1 MKIAIS
7 KLTTADLNAV
17 DVLMKRNSGT
27 LGFLT
32 RETLREGFIKKG
44 GALGAKTDNGQ
55 LVGYLLF
62 YANNP
67 NYFRIVQLCVLE
79 DCRKQ
84 GIAKRL
90 IEALKESVTTQKI
103 IRLRCRRDFPANHIW
118 PQLGFKAL
126 DEKEGRSKEGHR
138 LTLWELT
145 LALDEQLELFQAK
158 ISDEILDVIIDAQ
171 IFFHFKKPDS
181 AETKPSRALL
191 SDFLVDS
198 LNFWITAELFN
209 EIDRN
214 EDPDQREKSRD
225 RARRFLP
232 VKPEPRSVANF
243 EKILGQ
249 IFSNKS
255 KRSSQES
262 DVKHLAIAAA
272 SNVKIFITR
281 DQAILRKAKKIA
293 DLTGLQVLSPAQLII
308 QIHELSERQSYTTER
323 IAGLDLWQRLTSN
336 DLAAFSYNSFL
347 NHQERQRQFK
357 GKLEPFLVNPNRYE
371 CQLLQSG
378 EKKEVVAIRVLSRDS
393 SKILTAPLVRLAHSA
408 NQLQFG
414 RFLIA
419 DTVSR
424 AISENMDMVKFNS
437 LNLAPRLVTD
447 LLEMGFT
454 ECKDSFVRFCFSR
467 CLEHTEVLSAIDELC
482 PESIDNYHNMSD
494 YDLER
499 HCSPLSLAVNQ
510 NHFLIP
516 IKPSY
521 AMSLVDIKQSSGD
534 LFGGKTSV
542 LIRWDHVYYRTKN
555 RHRMLTPPARILW
568 YVSGNQKQIVA
579 VSHLDEVEIDTPK
592 SLFKKFKKFGILD
605 WNDIYKMCG
614 GNIEKEIMA
623 LKFSHT
629 FPFRKPILLNEM
641 KTVFAE
647 DGVGLWLQSPLK
659 IPVEIFQKLFQLGY
673 PDKS

>member
-7 KLTTADLNAV
+7 KLTAADLKAV
-17 DVLMKRNSGT
+17 DVLMKRNRGT
-27 LGFLT
+27 LGFLP
-32 RETLREGFIKKG
+32 RKALLEGFLKKG

-62 YANNP
+62 YGNNP
-67 NYFRIVQLCVLE
+67 NYFRIVQLCVSE
-79 DCRKQ
+79 NCRKQ

-90 IEALKESVTTQKI
+90 LDALKKSVTTQKI
-103 IRLRCRRDFPANHIW
+103 VRLRCRRDFPANSIW

-126 DEKEGRSKEGHR
+126 NEKKGRSKEGHL
-138 LTLWELT
+138 LTLWCLT
-145 LALDEQLELFQAK
+145 LALDAQLELFQARA
-158 ISDEILDVIIDAQ
+158 SDETLDVIVDAQ
-171 IFFHFKKPDS
+171 IFFHFDKPDS
-181 AETKPSRALL
+181 DETKPSKALL

-198 LNFWITAELFN
+198 LCLWITPELFN
-209 EIDRN
+209 EINRN
-214 EDPDQREKSRD
+214 DDPDRRKKSRD
-225 RARRFLP
+225 RAGGFLQIN
-232 VKPEPRSVANF
+232 PEPRSVANF
-243 EKILGQ
+243 EKILRQ
-249 IFSNKS
+249 IFSTNNP
-255 KRSSQES
+255 SQES
-262 DVKHLAIAAA
+262 DVKHLAMAAA
-272 SNVKIFITR
+272 STVKIFITR
-281 DQAILRKAKKIA
+281 DQALLRKAKKIA
-293 DLTGLQVLSPAQLII
+293 ALTGLQVLSPAQLII
-308 QIHELSERQSYTTER
+308 QIHELSERQSYTPER

-336 DLAAFSYNSFL
+336 DLASFSYNSFL
-347 NHQERQRQFK
+347 NHQERQGQFK
-357 GKLEPFLVNPNRYE
+357 EKLEHFLVDPNRYE

-378 EKKEVVAIRVLSRDS
+378 GEKEVVAIRVLSRDS

-447 LLEMGFT
+447 LLEIGFT
-454 ECKDSFVRFCFSR
+454 ECNDCFVRFCFSR
-467 CLEHTEVLSAIDELC
+467 CLERTEVLSAIAELC
-482 PESIDNYHNMSD
+482 PEAIGNYYNMSD

-521 AMSLVDIKQSSGD
+521 AMSLVDIQQSGED

-555 RHRMLTPPARILW
+555 CHRMLTSPSRILW
-568 YVSGNQKQIVA
+568 YVSKPKSQTVA
-579 VSHLDEVEIDTPK
+579 VSHLDEVEIGTPK
-592 SLFKKFKKFGILD
+592 SLFKKFEKFGILD
-605 WNDIYKMCG
+605 WKEIYEICDG
-614 GNIEKEIMA
+614 DIEKEIMA

-629 FPFRKPILLNEM
+629 FPFRKPILLNEI

-647 DGVGLWLQSPLK
+647 DGVGLWLQSPSK

-673 PDKS
+673 PDQS

>member
-7 KLTTADLNAV
+7 KLTTADFDAV
-17 DVLMKRNSGT
+17 DALMKRNSGT

-32 RETLREGFIKKG
+32 REALLEGFIKKG
-44 GALGAKTDNGQ
+44 GALGAKADNGQ

-62 YANNP
+62 YKDNP
-67 NYFRIVQLCVLE
+67 KYFRIVQLCVLE
-79 DCRKQ
+79 DCREQ

-90 IEALKESVTTQKI
+90 VEALKESVTTQKI
-103 IRLRCRRDFPANHIW
+103 VRLSCRRNFPANGIW
-118 PQLGFKAL
+118 PQLGFVAIG
-126 DEKEGRSKEGHR
+126 EKQGRSKEGHP
-138 LTLWELT
+138 LTLWCLT
-145 LALDEQLELFQAK
+145 LALDEQLELFQERT
-158 ISDEILDVIIDAQ
+158 SDETLDVIIDAQ
-171 IFFHFKKPDS
+171 IFFHFDKPDN
-181 AETKPSRALL
+181 AETKPSKALL

-198 LNFWITAELFN
+198 LNLWITPELFN

-214 EDPDQREKSRD
+214 DDPDQREKSRD
-225 RARRFLP
+225 RARRFLQIN
-232 VKPEPRSVANF
+232 PEPRSVVNF

-249 IFSNKS
+249 IFST
-255 KRSSQES
+255 KRPSQES
-262 DVKHLAIAAA
+262 DVKQLAMAAA

-281 DQAILRKAKKIA
+281 DQALLRKAKKITT
-293 DLTGLQVLSPAQLII
+293 LTGLQVLSPAQLII
-308 QIHELSERQSYTTER
+308 QIHELSERQSYTPER
-323 IAGLDLWQRLTSN
+323 IAGLDLWQRMTSN
-336 DLAAFSYNSFL
+336 DLASFPYNSFL
-347 NHQERQRQFK
+347 NLQERKGQFRE
-357 GKLEPFLVNPNRYE
+357 KLEPFLVNPNRYE

-378 EKKEVVAIRVLSRDS
+378 EEEEMIAIRVLSRDS

-408 NQLQFG
+408 NQLRFG

-419 DTVSR
+419 DTISR

-437 LNLAPRLVTD
+437 LNLTPSLVTD

-467 CLEHTEVLSAIDELC
+467 CLERTEVLSAIDKLC

-499 HCSPLSLAVNQ
+499 HCSPLSLVVNQ
-510 NHFLIP
+510 KHFLIP
-516 IKPSY
+516 IVPSY
-521 AMSLVDIKQSSGD
+521 AISLVDRKQSSGD

-542 LIRWDHVYYRTKN
+542 LIRWDHVYYRAKN
-555 RHRMLTPPARILW
+555 RHKMLAPPARILW

-579 VSHLDEVEIDTPK
+579 ISHLDEVETGAPK
-592 SLFKKFKKFGILD
+592 NLFNKFKKSGILNWD
-605 WNDIYKMCG
+605 KIYKMCDG
-614 GNIEKEIMA
+614 DVSKEIMA

-629 FPFRKPILLNEM
+629 FPLRKPILLKKI

-647 DGVGLWLQSPLK
+647 DGVGLWIQSPSE